1 MKEAKIYDARGNGD
15 GNICC
20 SIVGGHQSSI
30 SDYTAIVLCFTKSRR
45 AQSKDDYETWIES
58 DASNTINTFDMGDVR
73 STTLV
78 IHERTNSPGIKSE
91 SCNDNE

>member
-1 MKEAKIYDARGNGD
+1 MKETMIFDARGNGD
-15 GNICC
+15 GKVCC
-20 SIVGGHQSSI
+20 SKSSI

-58 DASNTINTFDMGDVR
+58 NASNTINTFDMGDVR

-78 IHERTNSPGIKSE
+78 VHETDNTNREEIF
-91 SCNDNE
+91 